1 MKVTVGLY
9 GIINRGDGF
18 DMVINN
24 ILEKNNVCILVG
36 LNSQGKTTLL
46 SNFNDTNKKNAIF
59 INNEVRANEYIKN
72 SASNSPLIQ
81 WLQKLIEIKDIQDSI
96 NKQLSTIDLDD
107 INRMSKVDISLSSS
121 TDDYKGLVKVDINTS
136 SNQWHKPGSGETFLA
151 ELLLVKKMLNP
162 SIKNPIK
169 YLIID
174 EPETFLH
181 PSLFSSVC
189 EVLNDISTYTKIL
202 IATHSPKFLECMN
215 VNLCSVAYV
224 NDGNLFPLK
233 SDLEYQNEL
242 NNISLYSMILNYSDE
257 ELEKKH
263 CYKNIRKIMN
273 NFDKYFNIFIK
284 PKIIQALFS
293 KIVVIGEGRTEKILF
308 DCCKKENINIY
319 SSQIEYIDF
328 YGKEFMLFLVEIIQ
342 SIGIKVVLIFDCDIN
357 KSDELNLNLN
367 NTLMNFPNIHF
378 EKEIEN
384 YLNITKEKNDGNFK
398 SITSPMVVYSMYL
411 DKNKGLLDLM
421 NKLDTLIKNVM

>member
-1 MKVTVGLY
+1 MKVIDIMEKT
-9 GIINRGDGF
+9 
-18 DMVINN
+18 N
-24 ILEKNNVCILVG
+24 ICILVG
-36 LNSQGKTTLL
+36 LNSQGKTTIL
-46 SNFNDTNKKNAIF
+46 SNFNDLNKKNSIF

-107 INRMSKVDISLSSS
+107 INKISKVDISLSSS
-121 TDDYKGLVKVDINTS
+121 MDDYKGLVKVDINTN
-136 SNQWHKPGSGETFLA
+136 SNQWRKPGSGETFLA

-181 PSLFSSVC
+181 PSLFSDVC
-189 EVLNDISTYTKIL
+189 KVLNDISVYTKIL

-215 VNLCSVAYV
+215 VDLSSIAYV
-224 NDGNLFPLK
+224 NDGKVLPLM
-233 SDLEYQNEL
+233 SDNEYEYQL
-242 NNISLYSMILNYSDE
+242 NNMSLYKMILDYSDE
-257 ELEKKH
+257 ELNKKH
-263 CYKNIRKIMN
+263 CYKNIRKIMID
-273 NFDKYFNIFIK
+273 FDKYFNIFIK

-293 KIVVIGEGRTEKILF
+293 KIVIIGEGRTENVLF
-308 DCCKKENINIY
+308 DCCKKENRNMY

-328 YGKEFMLFLVEIIQ
+328 YGKEFMPFLAEVIQ
-342 SIGIKVVLIFDCDIN
+342 KLGIKVILIFDCDIN

-367 NTLMNFPNIHF
+367 KTLMNFDNIHF

-384 YLNITKEKNDGNFK
+384 YLDITKEKNDKNFK
-398 SITSPMVVYSMYL
+398 SITAPMAVYNMYL
-411 DKNKGLLDLM
+411 EKNKELIDLM
-421 NKLDTLIKNVM
+421 NNLDILIKNVIKKNNI

>member
-1 MKVTVGLY
+1 M
-9 GIINRGDGF
+9 I
-18 DMVINN
+18 INN
-24 ILEKNNVCILVG
+24 ILEKNSICILVG
-36 LNSQGKTTLL
+36 LNSQGKTTIL

-107 INRMSKVDISLSSS
+107 INRISKVDISLSSS
-121 TDDYKGLVKVDINTS
+121 MDDYKGLVKVDIDTA

-189 EVLNDISTYTKIL
+189 EVLNDISNYTKIL
-202 IATHSPKFLECMN
+202 IATHSPRFLECMN
-215 VNLCSVAYV
+215 IDLCSVAYV
-224 NDGNLFPLK
+224 NDGSVLPLM
-233 SDLEYQNEL
+233 SDSEYKNEL
-242 NNISLYSMILNYSDE
+242 NNISLYSTILNYSDD
-257 ELEKKH
+257 ELGKKH
-263 CYKNIRKIMN
+263 CYKSIRKLMS
-273 NFDKYFNIFIK
+273 NFDNYFNIFIK

-293 KIVVIGEGRTEKILF
+293 KIVVVGEGRTEKILF
-308 DCCKKENINIY
+308 DCCKKEKASMY

-328 YGKEFMLFLVEIIQ
+328 YGKDFMLFLAEAIQ
-342 SIGIKVVLIFDCDIN
+342 KIGIKVVLIFDCDI
-357 KSDELNLNLN
+357 KRSDELNLSLN
-367 NTLMNFPNIHF
+367 KALMNFPNIHF

-384 YLNITKEKNDGNFK
+384 YLSIIKEKNDDNFK
-398 SITSPMVVYSMYL
+398 SITSPITVYNMYL
-411 DKNKGLLDLM
+411 DRNKELFNLM
-421 NKLDTLIKNVM
+421 NDLDELIKSIM

>member
-1 MKVTVGLY
+1 
-9 GIINRGDGF
+9 
-18 DMVINN
+18 MVINN
-24 ILEKNNVCILVG
+24 ILAKNNICILVG
-36 LNSQGKTTLL
+36 LNSQGKTTIL
-46 SNFNDTNKKNAIF
+46 SNFYDSNKKNSIF

-107 INRMSKVDISLSSS
+107 INKISKVDISLSSS
-121 TDDYKGLVKVDINTS
+121 MDDYKGLVKVDIDTA

-189 EVLNDISTYTKIL
+189 KILNDISTYTKVL
-202 IATHSPKFLECMN
+202 IATHSPKFLEYMN

-224 NDGNLFPLK
+224 NDGDLFPLM
-233 SDLEYQNEL
+233 SDLAYQNEL

-257 ELEKKH
+257 ELLKKH
-263 CYKNIRKIMN
+263 SYKNIRKIMS

-308 DCCKKENINIY
+308 DCCKKENRNMY

-328 YGKEFMLFLVEIIQ
+328 YGKEFMLFFATIIQ
-342 SIGIKVVLIFDCDIN
+342 SIGIKVVLIFDYDIN
-357 KSDELNLNLN
+357 KSDELNLKLN
-367 NTLMNFPNIHF
+367 KALINFPNIHF

-384 YLNITKEKNDGNFK
+384 YLNIKKEKNDDNFK
-398 SITSPMVVYSMYL
+398 SITSPMTIYDMYL
-411 DKNKGLLDLM
+411 DKNKDLFNLMHDLDV
-421 NKLDTLIKNVM
+421 LIKSII

>member
-1 MKVTVGLY
+1 
-9 GIINRGDGF
+9 
-18 DMVINN
+18 MVINN
-24 ILEKNNVCILVG
+24 ILEKNNICILVG
-36 LNSQGKTTLL
+36 LNSQGKTTIL
-46 SNFNDTNKKNAIF
+46 SNFSDTNKKNAIF

-107 INRMSKVDISLSSS
+107 INRISKVGISLSSS
-121 TDDYKGLVKVDINTS
+121 MDDYKGLVKVDIDTT
-136 SNQWHKPGSGETFLA
+136 SNQWQKPGSGETFLA

-189 EVLNDISTYTKIL
+189 KVLNDLSTYTKIL
-202 IATHSPKFLECMN
+202 VATHSPKFLECMN
-215 VNLCSVAYV
+215 VDLCSVAYV
-224 NDGNLFPLK
+224 NDGNIIPLM
-233 SDLEYQNEL
+233 SDLEYIDEL
-242 NNISLYSMILNYSDE
+242 NNISLYSMILNYSDN

-263 CYKNIRKIMN
+263 CYKSIKKLLS
-273 NFDKYFNIFIK
+273 NFDNYFNIFIK

-319 SSQIEYIDF
+319 SSEIEYIDF
-328 YGKEFMLFLVEIIQ
+328 YGKEFMLYLAEVIQ
-342 SIGIKVVLIFDCDIN
+342 KIGIKVVLIFDRDIN
-357 KSDELNLNLN
+357 RSDELNLNLN
-367 NTLMNFPNIHF
+367 TALMNFPNIHF

-384 YLNITKEKNDGNFK
+384 YLSIIKAKNDENFK
-398 SITSPMVVYSMYL
+398 SITSPMTVYNMYL
-411 DKNKGLLDLM
+411 EKNKELVNLMSDL
-421 NKLDTLIKNVM
+421 NDLIRKILEKD